1 MKPCV
6 AVALSGGVDSL
17 VAAHL
22 LKEQGLKVIGLH
34 FITGFESNNL
44 QPENQPHERP
54 LRRISADFLKTDTEK
69 KLKSIS
75 QQLDIPLIVLDL
87 REEFERYVVSKFI
100 ETYRLGKTPNPCLL
114 CNRSV
119 KFGRLWEYA
128 QKLGA
133 NKLATGHYAR
143 IKKGPG
149 GQYHLFKAADRVKD
163 QSYFLGFINR
173 DQLSRS
179 CFPLGEK
186 SKPEVRYIAEKNGLV
201 PLTKRESQ
209 DVCFIKNVSY
219 GKFLSRYFSP
229 RPGIVEDTSG
239 KVIGQHKGLHLFTV
253 GQRRGINC
261 PAPEPYYVVKIDIK
275 RNCLVVGFKHEL
287 NQQECRVEAIN
298 WIHHHPF
305 DSMAV
310 HTRVRYRHH
319 AAASTVIPL
328 DRHTALVR
336 FDKPQEAVAPGQGA
350 VFYLND
356 EVIGAGWIAG
366 VTR

>member
-17 VAAHL
+17 VAAQL
-22 LKEQGLKVIGLH
+22 LKEQGLKVLGLH
-34 FITGFESNNL
+34 FITGFESTSL
-44 QPENQPHERP
+44 QPEKQTHEKPSKRF
-54 LRRISADFLKTDTEK
+54 SAESLKTEAGK
-69 KLKSIS
+69 KLDSIS
-75 QQLDIPLIVLDL
+75 QQLNIPLIVLDL

-114 CNRSV
+114 CNPSI
-119 KFGRLWEYA
+119 KFGRLWQYA
-128 QKLGA
+128 QKMGA
-133 NKLATGHYAR
+133 TRLATGHYAR

-149 GQYHLFKAADRVKD
+149 GHYHLLRAADRIKD

-173 DQLSRS
+173 EQLSRS
-179 CFPLGEK
+179 CFPLGDK
-186 SKPEVRYIAEKNGLV
+186 SKPEVRYIAEKKGLV
-201 PLTKRESQ
+201 PLTQGESQ

-229 RPGIVEDTSG
+229 RPGIIEDTSG
-239 KVIGQHKGLHLFTV
+239 KVVGEHKGLHLFTV

-261 PAPEPYYVVKIDIK
+261 PASEPYYVVKIDIK
-275 RNCLVVGFKHEL
+275 KNCLVVGFKHEL

-298 WIHHHPF
+298 WIHPEPF

-319 AAASTVIPL
+319 AAESTLIPL

-336 FDKPQEAVAPGQGA
+336 FDKPQEAIAPGQGA

-356 EVIGAGWIAG
+356 EVIGAGWIAA
-366 VTR
+366 